1 MIYKNLWHWT
11 WDVQCLVLWTRSR
24 FVRLPPFSIF
34 YIIPRFLGY
43 WTKPSRWL
51 CPISLLV
58 TSPKCFGPFANQS
71 LKSCTDHFPLLFC
84 HLWYRNAVRPRIC
97 FRTSDVSHFVAAV
110 NIIVTSSPLSPVVSV
125 WIFINFRRA
134 YSFASYGFWCRVQLD
149 PNSIYNSL
157 LLDSIWVEYVTIDNK
172 FVAKGRGQLLE
183 YFFRPPVLRRSGYPE
198 TSMNHIAEIEM
209 TFSLYMVK
217 IPSFFRGFLEEL

>member
-1 MIYKNLWHWT
+1 MRCTMSCPLDSVKI
-11 WDVQCLVLWTRSR
+11 RSA
-24 FVRLPPFSIF
+24 PTIF
-34 YIIPRFLGY
+34 YFLHY
-43 WTKPSRWL
+43 SS
-51 CPISLLV
+51 ISGLLNKALSM
-58 TSPKCFGPFANQS
+58 TLPHLPLSDTFANQF

-157 LLDSIWVEYVTIDNK
+157 LLDFIWVEYVTIDNK

-198 TSMNHIAEIEM
+198 TSVNHIAEIEM

-217 IPSFFRGFLEEL
+217 IPSFFRGLWEEL